1 MSMRRMQAQSE
12 LHSGQAVLSLAG
24 RDAGKLM
31 VVLEAAE
38 GFALVADGK
47 RRRLAVPKRKRIKHL
62 QPIGPVLES
71 AALTTDR
78 QLRKALS
85 ALAEKHGETDQQ
97 QAAADSSRRV

>member
-1 MSMRRMQAQSE
+1 MSMRRLQAQPE
-12 LHSGQAVLSLAG
+12 LHPGQAVLSLAG

-47 RRRLAVPKRKRIKHL
+47 RRRLAAPKRKRIKHL
-62 QPIGPVLES
+62 RPIGPILEP
-71 AALTTDR
+71 AAVTTDR
-78 QLRKALS
+78 QLRKALF
-85 ALAEKHGETDQQ
+85 ALTEKHWETDQQ